1 MPSDDPVQVIPG
13 IVEHIF
19 QFVVIDP
26 AVICGQVSPD
36 AVEDEVFPGTLQIH
50 LSVSIDLRVGQKAEK
65 PGDVGR
71 AHHTAVRYVS
81 AAGQAKAAKAMISEG
96 FLTEEEEKL
105 YKQARNHRAM
115 SRPQNADPREYKI
128 ATGFEALLG
137 YLYLADDRQ
146 RLREIAAEAV
156 RIVDAAGK

>member
-1 MPSDDPVQVIPG
+1 MNPRPVPG
-13 IVEHIF
+13 AYMDKKDINRMNTTTL
-19 QFVVIDP
+19 
-26 AVICGQVSPD
+26 AYLGD
-36 AVEDEVFPGTLQIH
+36 AVFEVI
-50 LSVSIDLRVGQKAEK
+50 VREKIVMEK

-81 AAGQAKAAKAMISEG
+81 AAGQAMAARAMLAEG
-96 FLTEEEEKL
+96 FLTEEEEQI
-105 YKQARNHRAM
+105 YKRARNHRAM

-137 YLYLADDRQ
+137 YLYLADERQ